1 VNTVRDRKLQGQPQ
15 GSAIVWILIWLCGSA
30 GIAWAGYTYAIPHY
44 EQKIQ
49 AAVSDSIASQVDL
62 PVIVAAKGSVV
73 TLSGQTN
80 SLDSLMDI
88 VNAAANTPGVRG
100 VNTNLSI
107 VNPDQSTQTA
117 PDELVQISQLD
128 GSESAQTTGGEET
141 ASSTLDNLKES
152 SEAAETEATEAADLP
167 IMPDRQETRKA
178 APVTVNKPTP
188 LERPTFKLRISEE
201 ILVVEG
207 KMSNGDDTDQLIQ
220 NAMTVFDVDVVS
232 NGLIRSDQVANALWL
247 TSIGQ
252 ILPLMRSLD
261 EPQISVLDKQI
272 TIAGAAPDRNV
283 HDFVIG
289 EALNSLGDFSLVEQV
304 SIDSVPVKTDTLVA
318 DAADVINDSESA
330 KPDSASLVTELN
342 LPSSDNQPRAITAE
356 QLESDDAA
364 EDKSASDSVVPA
376 PLEPIADTRTVGDL
390 AAENETGSAA
400 DNDIKAEAMELGA
413 TAGQRETDTLVAP
426 EIAIETVVET
436 SVEPKAIAEPVTET
450 PVEPDTTADA
460 EISVKPEAIAESV
473 TETPVEPD
481 ATADA
486 EISVQP
492 EAIAESVTETP
503 VEPDATADAEI
514 SVKPEAIAES
524 VTETP
529 VEPEPPAVLAVE
541 TPSITDATTAESG
554 AIMLSGELGVDA
566 SSGAGADV
574 SADDAEPTVEAE
586 ILKRPEE
593 TAIVATTP
601 SAENTDDTVDSGSE
615 LSLGSDSDTAAQT
628 EDTAGSASVVQP
640 TGSVESEA
648 SNGSVTQPED
658 SETTAEQMP
667 AVVAEV
673 PTEIADPVQQ
683 MPDDDL
689 RSALSELPT
698 LRILFKT
705 DVNVLTQK
713 SQDVLDQ
720 IASVLL
726 RFPETNVA
734 IEGHTDSTG
743 ASELNLRLSL
753 LRATTV
759 RDYLIDKGVS
769 VYNLRALGFGEE
781 VPIADNQTAEGRAI
795 NRRIEFT
802 F

>member
-1 VNTVRDRKLQGQPQ
+1 MNTVRDRKLQGQPQ

-473 TETPVEPD
+473 TETPVEP
-481 ATADA
+481 
-486 EISVQP
+486 
-492 EAIAESVTETP
+492 
-503 VEPDATADAEI
+503 
-514 SVKPEAIAES
+514 
-524 VTETP
+524 
-529 VEPEPPAVLAVE
+529 EPPAVLAVE